1 MGATRAGT
9 ARFTLHR
16 KGARWLCVLLGAAI
30 AAVAVT
36 GAQMRDAAIPDSRA
50 RAAPASYHG
59 VDGHDRAPAQAPSPE
74 TGDEI
79 AYHVEVR
86 TEDPA
91 TADFP
96 EVVGDVLADPRG
108 WQRAGVVFIR
118 DREAPYRIVI
128 AEGDEVDRLCEPY
141 ETGGRFSCQNGPV
154 VAVNA
159 DRWRHAT
166 EAWPGSLAAYRV
178 MLVNHEVGHL
188 LHLHHPDPQCPEA
201 GLPSPVMAQQSS
213 GPGRCRAH
221 PWPLQWEIDL
231 VAERRE
237 PLAPG
242 ADHDPSDHRPQPP
255 AAPR

>member
-1 MGATRAGT
+1 MVATRTGT
-9 ARFTLHR
+9 ERVTLHR
-16 KGARWLCVLLGAAI
+16 KGVRWLCVLVGAAI
-30 AAVAVT
+30 AAVAMA
-36 GAQMRDAAIPDSRA
+36 GAQMRDAAIPDSLA
-50 RAAPASYHG
+50 SAAPAPHHR
-59 VDGHDRAPAQAPSPE
+59 VDGHDRPPVPTPSPE
-74 TGDEI
+74 TDDEI
-79 AYHVEVR
+79 TYRVEVR

-91 TADFP
+91 TAGFP
-96 EVVGDVLADPRG
+96 EVVDDVLADPRG
-108 WQRAGVVFIR
+108 WQRAGVVFVR
-118 DREAPYRIVI
+118 DRAAPYRIVI

-154 VAVNA
+154 VAINA
-159 DRWRHAT
+159 ERWRHAT

-213 GPGRCRAH
+213 GPGPCRAH

-242 ADHDPSDHRPQPP
+242 ADHDPSDHRPEPP